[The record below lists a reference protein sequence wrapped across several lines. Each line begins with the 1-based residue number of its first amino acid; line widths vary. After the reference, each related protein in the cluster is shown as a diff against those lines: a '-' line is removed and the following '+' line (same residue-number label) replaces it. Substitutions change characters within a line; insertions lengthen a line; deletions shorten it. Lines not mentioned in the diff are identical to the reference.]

1 MRFST
6 ERFEDVTVFTPKTK
20 KIDAENSSAL
30 KAELLIVCQPNIKG
44 LIMDLTSVEYVDSTG
59 LGAILLAH
67 RQLSEHEIPLVLVG
81 LQESVLSILQISQL
95 IDLFDVFDTVDEA
108 LEEMSNI

>member
-1 MRFST
+1 MRFSI
-6 ERFEDVTVFTPKTK
+6 ERIEDTTVFTLKTS

-44 LIMDLTSVEYVDSTG
+44 LIMDLSTVEYVDSTG

-81 LQESVLSILQISQL
+81 LQDSVLSLLRLSQL

-108 LEEMSNI
+108 LEEMSEI